1 MKYRNEIPVDYS
13 LSIAIIMH
21 LRKMFNIFITSFTAK
36 FTCYVI
42 WVLIGSYVVW
52 YITRVLIGCNDV
64 WYIIRA
70 DWLPCCVV
78 RNEIADWLL
87 CCVVLNQSVDW
98 LAGLSSEKLVRVLK
112 DIDVAWNNLTAF
124 LLGGGVMVS
133 RLLPIIYDICRWD
146 NYKLELR
153 FVETDM
159 L

>member
-1 MKYRNEIPVDYS
+1 
-13 LSIAIIMH
+13 
-21 LRKMFNIFITSFTAK
+21 
-36 FTCYVI
+36 
-42 WVLIGSYVVW
+42 
-52 YITRVLIGCNDV
+52 
-64 WYIIRA
+64 
-70 DWLPCCVV
+70 
-78 RNEIADWLL
+78 
-87 CCVVLNQSVDW
+87 VVLNQSVDW

-153 FVETDM
+153 VVETDM